1 MTRHSSTRIPWGN
14 QSGGRHHEAPAPID
28 EEAQPETLR
37 HTISEA
43 TVSLL

>member
-1 MTRHSSTRIPWGN
+1 MSVIEFPGPE
-14 QSGGRHHEAPAPID
+14 QSHEAPAPIGQ
-28 EEAQPETLR
+28 EAQPETLR